1 MTNDKV
7 RIFENKMLGGFEVEY
22 DGIAVAQFF
31 YCTEWDERGFMTR
44 DAAKKLATKIVH
56 KIEKSTI
63 IETEKGFKL
72 LKRERNNNDQR

>member
-22 DGIAVAQFF
+22 DGNAVAQFF

-44 DAAKKLATKIVH
+44 DAAKKLATKIAH

>member
-1 MTNDKV
+1 
-7 RIFENKMLGGFEVEY
+7 
-22 DGIAVAQFF
+22 
-31 YCTEWDERGFMTR
+31 MTR
-44 DAAKKLATKIVH
+44 DAAKKLATKIAH